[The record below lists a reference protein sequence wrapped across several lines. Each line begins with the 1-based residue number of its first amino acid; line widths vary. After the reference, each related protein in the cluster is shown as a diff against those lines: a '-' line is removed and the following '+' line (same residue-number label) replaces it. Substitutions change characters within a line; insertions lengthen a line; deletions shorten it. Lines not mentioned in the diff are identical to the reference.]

1 MIQNLAADPAEAGGS
16 GRGQHQKDVHS
27 AEHFVPQLAPWPTT
41 WSSNFSVQLH
51 SISQSTAAGSELNT
65 EEQAE
70 GRRQAEAL
78 NARLST
84 AMAADVLSSRD

>member
-16 GRGQHQKDVHS
+16 GRGQHQKNVHS
-27 AEHFVPQLAPWPTT
+27 AEHFVPQLTPWPTT

-51 SISQSTAAGSELNT
+51 SISQSGAGSELNT

-70 GRRQAEAL
+70 GRRQAELL